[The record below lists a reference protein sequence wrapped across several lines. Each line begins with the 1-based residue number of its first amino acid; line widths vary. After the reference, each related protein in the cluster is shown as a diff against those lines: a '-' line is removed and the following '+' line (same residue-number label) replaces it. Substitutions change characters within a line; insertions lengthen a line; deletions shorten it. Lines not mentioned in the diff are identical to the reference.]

1 MLATG
6 QRDRLAAAEDFGFA
20 LAFMCVCVR
29 VRVRVCVC
37 VCGGSIAKW
46 LVHWP
51 GDRKVPGL
59 IPSYATLV
67 LLLFP

>member
-6 QRDRLAAAEDFGFA
+6 QCDRLVAAEGFGFT
-20 LAFMCVCVR
+20 LAFVCVCACVR
-29 VRVRVCVC
+29 VC

-46 LVHWP
+46 LVQWP
-51 GDRKVPGL
+51 GDRKIPGL

-67 LLLFP
+67 LLLLFP